1 MASTS
6 DIRDIM
12 NLGQARPRQPA
23 PKKKKH
29 IEPQP
34 RVTGVKRE
42 VQALMGDSVPP
53 IAIVEQ
59 RSYKS
64 RPSISQKLFKP
75 RHWEERPFVHGGRTD
90 GLVLRHWKRSIPGSN
105 ARAAAAAAVA
115 NGSADVE
122 MTDESK
128 APTPAI
134 QELRFEEEY
143 PSHKWNVKV
152 QVPAYTDEQY
162 ENLLRSE
169 DWTRQETDYLMGLCR
184 DYDLRWIIIADRYS
198 PQDIQAPQPA
208 AQNGEANG
216 SDLVAKPHYP
226 HRSMEALKQRYYAIA
241 AKLMEAQTPA
251 STMTQAEFQLWEK
264 MRNFDAKTETMRK
277 AMAEKL
283 FERTKDEADE
293 ERILL
298 EELHRITKNEDDFIK
313 MRRDLYA
320 RLEPVA
326 PIRRTERGE
335 EQSTAMYQTSGG
347 LSMLLQSLLAKEK
360 RLKRPP
366 VPGGIENGSAST
378 PTESQRYD
386 KGRHPAQYNR
396 RDTTD
401 TQATEDVSGAQKK
414 GSMSQPTVRALSSQ
428 EEARFGVSHPQER
441 ITSGVQFRHEKINR
455 LTMAKSQTQTTKIQA
470 ALTELG
476 IPPRL
481 LMPTE
486 RVCREFERL
495 VTEINVLLDC
505 RKVNEKIATE
515 IKILE
520 EARRIRLGLPKE
532 GEQPTASSD
541 PTQPSYPTTADA
553 MEVDDSGVADDSKSG
568 DIKNN
573 SMAVAE
579 EDQDA
584 EAEDDV
590 PPQKVDMKSSEGQDG
605 KNESSMRVNQQ
616 VDDADADADAD
627 TDRDAAQK
635 GASKPV
641 EDQEEESEGAKT
653 GEEDEDEDD
662 EEQEDEGVTGV
673 DEEEEEDEDDDDAE
687 EGADEAQADL
697 DEEDEEDEDADAEV
711 AATPQNESD
720 AEEDNGDEDEEDED
734 EDDEEEPEVEAEAES
749 DEEESAQEDDD
760 AGSDDEEEAEIKNQ
774 DEDEDNEEDGAPV
787 AAAAA
792 AAEADDDSDDDAE
805 EEPDEEPPAAAAPS
819 ALPPRAHKRSAS
831 VISAASRAG
840 SNRSGIGR
848 KKRR

>member
-12 NLGQARPRQPA
+12 NLGQAGPRQPA

-29 IEPQP
+29 VEPQT

-90 GLVLRHWKRSIPGSN
+90 GLVLRHWKRSIPGSA
-105 ARAAAAAAVA
+105 ARAPVVA
-115 NGSADVE
+115 NGPMDVE
-122 MTDESK
+122 MTDGSK
-128 APTPAI
+128 TSPAV

-143 PSHKWNVKV
+143 PSHKWNTKV

-162 ENLLRSE
+162 ENMLKSE
-169 DWTRQETDYLMGLCR
+169 DWTRQETDYLMELCR

-208 AQNGEANG
+208 DPNGESNG
-216 SDLVAKPHYP
+216 SELVVKPHYP
-226 HRSMEALKQRYYAIA
+226 NRPMEALKQRYYAVA

-347 LSMLLQSLLAKEK
+347 LAMLLQSLLAKERK
-360 RLKRPP
+360 LKRPP
-366 VPGGIENGSAST
+366 VPGTIENGSAST

-386 KGRHPAQYNR
+386 KGRHPPQYNR

-401 TQATEDVSGAQKK
+401 TQAAEDAPSGHKK
-414 GSMSQPTVRALSSQ
+414 GSVSQPNVRILSPQ
-428 EEARFGVSHPQER
+428 EEARFGVAHPQER

-520 EARRIRLGLPKE
+520 EARRIRLGLPKD
-532 GEQPTASSD
+532 GEEPAASSD
-541 PTQPSYPTTADA
+541 PTQPSFPTTTDA
-553 MEVDDSGVADDSKSG
+553 MEIDDSQVGNNSKMEGTQDD
-568 DIKNN
+568 

-590 PPQKVDMKSSEGQDG
+590 QPLKDVEKRADGEDEKDGSSIRVDQQAAEAEADQD
-605 KNESSMRVNQQ
+605 VVQQ
-616 VDDADADADAD
+616 A
-627 TDRDAAQK
+627 TSKPIKDRD
-635 GASKPV
+635 
-641 EDQEEESEGAKT
+641 EESEGAKT
-653 GEEDEDEDD
+653 GEENEEEDEED
-662 EEQEDEGVTGV
+662 EEEVTGV
-673 DEEEEEDEDDDDAE
+673 DEEEDEDEDNEAGEGGRQAQADLDDEDEDGDEDDDDDDD
-687 EGADEAQADL
+687 EGL
-697 DEEDEEDEDADAEV
+697 EV
-711 AATPQNESD
+711 PVTPQNESD

-734 EDDEEEPEVEAEAES
+734 DEPEVEAES
-749 DEEESAQEDDD
+749 DEEASAREDD
-760 AGSDDEEEAEIKNQ
+760 AGSGSDDEVEAEDDKDEEENG
-774 DEDEDNEEDGAPV
+774 DEAL
-787 AAAAA
+787 A
-792 AAEADDDSDDDAE
+792 AAEVDDSDDDDAE
-805 EEPDEEPPAAAAPS
+805 DEPDEEPAAASTALS
-819 ALPPRAHKRSAS
+819 ALPRVHKRSAS